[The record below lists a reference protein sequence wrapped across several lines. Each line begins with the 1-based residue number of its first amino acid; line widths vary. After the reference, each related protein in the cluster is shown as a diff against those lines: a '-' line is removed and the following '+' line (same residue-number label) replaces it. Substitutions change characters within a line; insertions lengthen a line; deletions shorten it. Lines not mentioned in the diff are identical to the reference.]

1 MHYHLHHQDVVQ
13 INLFIYTPTE
23 SITINFLSSK
33 KWFYKD
39 NNIALKKIILVE
51 FKGSNSKK
59 SFIKYIIVIRSLMS
73 MNCKQIKK
81 KYQQFGMNV
90 YMIKNNT
97 GKVSKMVQIVIES
110 CWNEKRILY
119 NKRNLRNGCVLCDLS
134 DFYVVF

>member
-1 MHYHLHHQDVVQ
+1 MHYYLHHQDVVQ

-59 SFIKYIIVIRSLMS
+59 SFIKYIIVIHSLMS

-81 KYQQFGMNV
+81 KVPAVWDECAY
-90 YMIKNNT
+90 
-97 GKVSKMVQIVIES
+97 
-110 CWNEKRILY
+110 
-119 NKRNLRNGCVLCDLS
+119 D
-134 DFYVVF
+134 